1 MEFTA
6 GQALLEPALGL
17 TKTIRNPP
25 RFPFEKRL
33 PQPRHLSPLSH
44 PQVSWIFLGFLLPL
58 KNMVSFESCRAN
70 FHLPPAACGT
80 FNSRTRNIRNGRHLR
95 DQLTH
100 FTNENQRYQRG
111 IATCSRS
118 HSKLIPNLME
128 SSLEPAAS
136 CFYFPVIYPRPHT

>member
-17 TKTIRNPP
+17 TKKIRNLP

-33 PQPRHLSPLSH
+33 PQPRHLSPLPH
-44 PQVSWIFLGFLLPL
+44 PRVSWIFLGSLLPM
-58 KNMVSFESCRAN
+58 KNMVSFESCRVN

-80 FNSRTRNIRNGRHLR
+80 FNSGTWNIRKGRHLR

-100 FTNENQRYQRG
+100 FINKNQRDIRG

-128 SSLEPAAS
+128 SSLEPADS
-136 CFYFPVIYPRPHT
+136 CFYFPVTYPSPHT